1 MVLFADLKLI
11 APLRRAVE
19 QERYTHPTPIQ
30 ASTIPLLLQG
40 RDVLGCA
47 QTGTGKTA
55 AFALPL
61 LQKMTE
67 RPNGSKKRRLKA
79 LVLSPTRELAAQIDE
94 SFGTYGKFLP
104 IKHTVIYGGV
114 GQTPQVRALRNGV
127 DVLTATP
134 GRLLDLMAQG
144 HIDLSH
150 VEFFVLDEADR
161 MLDMGFIHDIK
172 KVIGHLPRKRQNLL
186 FSATMVRS
194 IEDLGSSFLQ
204 NPAWIE
210 VTPEAKTVDT
220 IDQCVM
226 FVSRDDKLP
235 LIADMM
241 QSQNMDRVLVFT
253 RTKHRANRL
262 VKQLYQKGIRGVAI
276 HGNKTQRARS
286 VALKDFKSGKSP
298 VMVATDLASRGI
310 DVDNISHVVNFDLP
324 NESETYIH
332 RIGRT
337 GRAGKQGV
345 AISLCDETEGAFLR
359 DIENLVGYEI
369 PIERDQ
375 PFHNSKAELIP
386 GVKPPPPPASHFGN
400 RGNRSEGGRRKDKTH
415 LRGKRSQRKPPQF
428 RSGQRSHSNAEQSN
442 GSQEA
447 NAPNSRSRNR
457 SRSSGTSDQVQQLQK
472 QGQSRR
478 RNNPSPSFGGKEQ
491 VQENGQSRRRNSRSS
506 GEQSKTE
513 SLKGTRRE
521 RRQNSSAPKGNSNK
535 TSPGRHSTQKQQNN
549 DPWRKFRK
557 APRRR

>member
-1 MVLFADLKLI
+1 M
-11 APLRRAVE
+11 
-19 QERYTHPTPIQ
+19 
-30 ASTIPLLLQG
+30 
-40 RDVLGCA
+40 LGCA

-114 GQTPQVRALRNGV
+114 GQNPQVRALRNGV

-144 HIDLSH
+144 HVDLSQ

-172 KVIGHLPRKRQNLL
+172 KVIGHLPKKRQNLL

-226 FVSRDDKLP
+226 FVSKDDKLP
-235 LIADMM
+235 LIADLMR
-241 QSQNMDRVLVFT
+241 SENMDRVLVFT

-337 GRAGKQGV
+337 GRAGRQGV

-369 PIERDQ
+369 PIEREQ
-375 PFHNSKAELIP
+375 PFHNPKAELTP
-386 GVKPPPPPASHFGN
+386 GVKPPPPPASLFGN
-400 RGNRSEGGRRKDKTH
+400 RGNGGGGRRRAEKTHPNSKRSQRRSPQFRNTRGSYSNTKLSNRDGDTNAPNNQSRGPGRGDQVQEHDQNGRRNNRTSARGDRSQGQQGQGQRQAQNGRRKD
-415 LRGKRSQRKPPQF
+415 
-428 RSGQRSHSNAEQSN
+428 
-442 GSQEA
+442 
-447 NAPNSRSRNR
+447 RSR
-457 SRSSGTSDQVQQLQK
+457 D
-472 QGQSRR
+472 
-478 RNNPSPSFGGKEQ
+478 E
-491 VQENGQSRRRNSRSS
+491 E
-506 GEQSKTE
+506 SKTE
-513 SLKGTRRE
+513 SLKGN
-521 RRQNSSAPKGNSNK
+521 RRQNRQNSGSRKGNSDK
-535 TSPGRHSTQKQQNN
+535 TKPARHSAQKQQNN
-549 DPWRKFRK
+549 DPWKKFRK